1 MKNVTK
7 SLFVCLLVLL
17 CTVTL
22 TGCNKTKKELA
33 EANDKIAQLEAAL
46 EAANQAKNEATSDAA
61 SKAEELAST
70 AQALEAA
77 QKANAALQNNMSATT
92 AEKEAVAAELA
103 ALEEAYEKAVKATA
117 NRKQLSFDEEQV
129 AKYFGEEGYAEID
142 TAYELTVLVTYSYVV
157 EVPAEEGAEEETTE
171 EVLFSATYPAEEGE
185 VVLDYIWDNTAD
197 YNNGLDI
204 DGLTVT
210 PKLLGLHYIV
220 AVLAE
225 EVTDA
230 EGNVDASYA
239 AYNMLVSGA
248 HSTGAYL
255 AAEFIP
261 GAYVGVGEEYNTTL
275 EGNPGDTFQLS
286 VSEGYTISACTTSN
300 ASVATVSAA
309 GLITA
314 VAAGDATITVT
325 ISSEEINRTKLI
337 AVTVID
343 KPDAELTA
351 GGAEGAYYNFKYA
364 SVDTQ
369 AKILAYMERA
379 LINAGASIPVYN
391 NSGLVIYSERVNFI
405 ADEYVAQMGYGATAV
420 APDTG
425 KGAGTAEDP
434 AYRMWTSADPSTLNH
449 LNYADSVESDF
460 LGILAGQLVAFD
472 WKTDENGKGIGW
484 EIKPEMLS
492 VLPYAV
498 EQNEDGEWVAVEDFS
513 GLNQYQSWKFDLRT
527 DLKWENGDPLN
538 ADDFIY
544 TYKQVLNPVL
554 NMKRANYFYGGDAPI
569 QGAEAYF
576 KQTADAPVSWDTV
589 GIKQVDD
596 YSFVFTYKDEIK
608 LWDVEYAMSGFLYTP
623 IHKATWEACLS
634 EDRTSTSYGTSMDT
648 FMASGAYKLSYW
660 EKGKEYR
667 FTKNDQYFVWNE
679 NAENV
684 QVRRPAYENYS
695 YVIVKDSNAALELFK
710 AGQLDV
716 TSVPAAAYEDFKDWP
731 SQKFS
736 PGATSFRLSVN
747 RMSQAELDSKFGA
760 GSWDAKEIL
769 QEDDFMWALYFGM
782 DREGVQAITKT
793 STAWAS
799 YFTDAYSIV
808 TPTEEG
814 VGSATYRQTE
824 WGQKVYTGLSDDDYD
839 LLYDDL
845 GYAPALAKEFYIYA
859 LDSMLAKGVFAEGEA
874 YTVEIE
880 IAAFDGTTTEAVY
893 AYVEQTYNELFN
905 SEEVKDAYPNVTFEA
920 TFVPQPGMDV
930 YYVKQ
935 MTGQYDLAL
944 AGISGGTM
952 SPAGFMECFCD
963 DNRSGLLL
971 SLGFDSHNAN
981 ILIDL
986 DLDGD
991 GVNDGE
997 KYWSFDAL
1005 YSALMG
1011 TTFVKEGMEAEAPAE

>member
-1 MKNVTK
+1 MKKLVK
-7 SLFVCLLVLL
+7 SLFICLLVLS
-17 CTVTL
+17 CVVTL
-22 TGCNKTKKELA
+22 TGCKKTKKQLA
-33 EANDKIAQLEAAL
+33 EANDKIAELEKQLADQKAAL
-46 EAANQAKNEATSDAA
+46 EADKNALESE
-61 SKAEELAST
+61 KA
-70 AQALEAA
+70 ALEAN
-77 QKANAALQNNMSATT
+77 K
-92 AEKEAVAAELA
+92 A
-103 ALEEAYEKAVKATA
+103 ALEAEKAELSGNLENYKAALNQAIQAAYLTEECDYTIAITNKDAVFGPADEAGTYYANVGEDYALEVK
-117 NRKQLSFDEEQV
+117 
-129 AKYFGEEGYAEID
+129 
-142 TAYELTVLVTYSYVV
+142 LTYTYT
-157 EVPAEEGAEEETTE
+157 PAGAEEPAITLDFVADPSTYVFDYFWDTT
-171 EVLFSATYPAEEGE
+171 Y
-185 VVLDYIWDNTAD
+185 D
-197 YNNGLDI
+197 YNSGFSFSDAGVNFELKG
-204 DGLTVT
+204 G
-210 PKLLGLHYIV
+210 YYV
-220 AVLAE
+220 AVFMKTEFANYVPLDSEDIAE
-225 EVTDA
+225 FQGSD
-230 EGNVDASYA
+230 NYYA
-239 AYNMLVSGA
+239 AYNLIGS
-248 HSTGAYL
+248 
-255 AAEFIP
+255 
-261 GAYVGVGEEYNTTL
+261 GVGNGDWFYAVASDAVKVGIGDNY
-275 EGNPGDTFQLS
+275 EGIVECKPGDELQIN
-286 VSEGYTISACTTSN
+286 VSEGYTLLSAESDNTV
-300 ASVATVSAA
+300 AATVDAA
-309 GLITA
+309 GKVTA
-314 VAAGDATITVT
+314 VNDGVATITVKVKNNAD
-325 ISSEEINRTKLI
+325 ENVVRTVLLAIK
-337 AVTVID
+337 VVD
-343 KPDAELTA
+343 KVDASLAA

-405 ADEYVAQMGYGATAV
+405 ADEYVAQMGYGPTSV

-460 LGILAGQLVAFD
+460 LSILAGQLVAFD
-472 WKTDENGKGIGW
+472 WKLDENGKGIGW

-498 EQNEDGEWVAVEDFS
+498 EQNEAGEWVTVEDFS
-513 GLNQYQSWKFDLRT
+513 GLNQYKTWKFDLRH
-527 DLKWENGDPLN
+527 DLKWENGDPMN

-544 TYKQVLNPVL
+544 TYKLVLDPVL

-569 QGAEAYF
+569 EGAAAYF
-576 KQTADAPVSWDTV
+576 NQTAETPVSWDSV
-589 GIKQVDD
+589 GIKKVDD
-596 YSFVFTYKDEIK
+596 YSFVFIYKDEIK

-623 IHKATWEACLS
+623 VHKATWEACLS
-634 EDRTSTSYGTSMDT
+634 EDGTSTSYGTSMDT
-648 FMASGAYKLSYW
+648 YMASGAYKLSYW

-667 FTKNDQYFVWNE
+667 FTKNDNYFVWNE

-684 QVRRPAYENYS
+684 QVRVPSYENYS

-710 AGQLDV
+710 DGQLDV
-716 TSVPAAAYEDFKDWP
+716 TSVPASAYDDFKDWP

-747 RMSQAELDSKFGA
+747 RMTQAELDATYGA

-769 QEDDFMWALYFGM
+769 QEDMFMWALYFGL
-782 DREGVQAITKT
+782 DRAGVQAITKT

-799 YFTDAYSIV
+799 YFTNAYSIV
-808 TPTEEG
+808 TPTEDG
-814 VGSATYRQTE
+814 VGSATYRETE
-824 WGQKVYTGLSDDDYD
+824 WGKKVYNGLTDEDID

-845 GYAPALAKEFYIYA
+845 GYAPASAKQYYIWA
-859 LDSMLAKGVFAEGEA
+859 LDSMASKGVFDPAKP

-880 IAAFDGTTTEAVY
+880 IAAFDGATTEAVY
-893 AYVEQTYNELFN
+893 AYVEQKYDELFN
-905 SEEVKDAYPNVTFEA
+905 SEEVKAKYPNVTFDA

-1005 YSALMG
+1005 YSVLMG
-1011 TTFVKEGMEAEAPAE
+1011 TTFVKEGVEAEAPEEAE

>member
-1 MKNVTK
+1 MKKLTK
-7 SLFVCLLVLL
+7 SLFIFLLAVL
-17 CTVTL
+17 CAVTL
-22 TGCNKTKKELA
+22 TGCKKVKNQLA
-33 EANDKIAQLEAAL
+33 DANDKIAELEKQLADLETTKAAL
-46 EAANQAKNEATSDAA
+46 EAN
-61 SKAEELAST
+61 KA
-70 AQALEAA
+70 ALEA
-77 QKANAALQNNMSATT
+77 
-92 AEKEAVAAELA
+92 EKAELSGDVDNYKA
-103 ALEEAYEKAVKATA
+103 ALEEALKAAYLSDECNYTIEFTNLEALFGPADEKGFYYANVGEKYELEVKLTYTYTPAGKEEPAITLDFVADPTSYVYDYFWATTYDY
-117 NRKQLSFDEEQV
+117 NNGFSFDEEGAQFDLKGGYYV
-129 AKYFGEEGYAEID
+129 AAFMKTEFEN
-142 TAYELTVLVTYSYVV
+142 YVPFDSENV
-157 EVPAEEGAEEETTE
+157 SDFQA
-171 EVLFSATYPAEEGE
+171 S
-185 VVLDYIWDNTAD
+185 DN
-197 YNNGLDI
+197 Y
-204 DGLTVT
+204 
-210 PKLLGLHYIV
+210 
-220 AVLAE
+220 
-225 EVTDA
+225 
-230 EGNVDASYA
+230 YA
-239 AYNMLVSGA
+239 AYNLIAGGA
-248 HSTGAYL
+248 GNGAFFQVV
-255 AAEFIP
+255 ASDPVQVGF
-261 GAYVGVGEEYNTTL
+261 GDAYDGIVECKPGEEL
-275 EGNPGDTFQLS
+275 EIK
-286 VSEGYTISACTTSN
+286 VSEGYTLVSAESDNTV
-300 ASVATVSAA
+300 AATVAA
-309 GLITA
+309 NKVSA
-314 VAAGDATITVT
+314 VADGVATITVKVKNNAD
-325 ISSEEINRTKLI
+325 ENVVRTVLL
-337 AVTVID
+337 AVKVVD
-343 KPDAELTA
+343 KVDAELAA

-405 ADEYVAQMGYGATAV
+405 ADEYVAQMGYGPTSV

-460 LGILAGQLVAFD
+460 LSVLAGQLVAFD
-472 WKTDENGKGIGW
+472 WKLDENGKGIGW

-498 EQNEDGEWVAVEDFS
+498 EQNEAGEWVAVEDFS
-513 GLNQYQSWKFDLRT
+513 GLNQYKTWKFDLRH
-527 DLKWENGDPLN
+527 DLKWENGDAMN
-538 ADDFIY
+538 ANDFIY
-544 TYKQVLNPVL
+544 TYKLVLDPVL
-554 NMKRANYFYGGDAPI
+554 NMRRANYFYGGDAPI
-569 QGAEAYF
+569 EGAEAYF
-576 KQTADAPVSWDTV
+576 NQTKDAPVSWDTV

-596 YSFVFTYKDEIK
+596 YSFVFIYKDEIK

-623 IHKATWEACLS
+623 VHKATWEACLS
-634 EDRTSTSYGTSMDT
+634 ADGTSTTYGTSMDT
-648 FMASGAYKLSYW
+648 YMASGAYKLSYW

-667 FTKNDQYFVWNE
+667 FTKNDNYFVWNE
-679 NAENV
+679 NAEDV
-684 QVRRPAYENYS
+684 QVRRPSYENYS

-710 AGQLDV
+710 AGKLDV
-716 TSVPAAAYEDFKDWP
+716 TSVPASAYDEFKDWP

-747 RMSQAELDSKFGA
+747 RLTQAELDAKFGA

-769 QEDDFMWALYFGM
+769 QEEMFMWALYFGL
-782 DREGVQAITKT
+782 DRAGVQAITKT

-799 YFTDAYSIV
+799 YFTNAYSIV
-808 TPTEEG
+808 TPTEDG
-814 VGSATYRQTE
+814 VGSATYRETE
-824 WGQKVYTGLSDDDYD
+824 WGKKVYTGLDELDLD

-845 GYAPALAKEFYIYA
+845 GYAPASAKQYYIWA
-859 LDSMLAKGVFAEGEA
+859 LDSMAKKGVFDPAKP

-880 IAAFDGTTTEAVY
+880 IAAFDGATSEAVY
-893 AYVEQTYNELFN
+893 AYVEQTYNQLFN
-905 SEEVKDAYPNVTFEA
+905 AEEVKAKYPNVTFKA

-986 DLDGD
+986 DVDGD
-991 GVNDGE
+991 GVNDGA

-1011 TTFVKEGMEAEAPAE
+1011 NTFVKEGMEAEEPAKDAE

>member
-1 MKNVTK
+1 MKKLTK
-7 SLFVCLLVLL
+7 SLFIFLLAVL
-17 CTVTL
+17 CAVTL
-22 TGCNKTKKELA
+22 TGCKKVKKQLA
-33 EANDKIAQLEAAL
+33 DANDKIAELEAAL
-46 EAANQAKNEATSDAA
+46 EAANKAKDDANA
-61 SKAEELAST
+61 ANTAKDTELA
-70 AQALEAA
+70 ALQAAKEAA
-77 QKANAALQNNMSATT
+77 DAANAALQNSLNASNADK
-92 AEKEAVAAELA
+92 AAAAEALA
-103 ALEEAYEKAVKATA
+103 ALEAEFKAAVIAVA
-117 NRKQLSFDEEQV
+117 NNKQLSFDEEQL
-129 AKYFGEEGYAEID
+129 AKYFGEESYAEID
-142 TAYELTVLVTYSYVV
+142 TEYELAINVTYSYV
-157 EVPAEEGAEEETTE
+157 PEGAEEA
-171 EVLFSATYPAEEGE
+171 VLEATFPAEDGQ
-185 VVLDYIWDNTAD
+185 VVLDYFWNDTAD
-197 YNNGLDI
+197 YNNGLKL
-204 DGLTVT
+204 DGLKVT
-210 PKLLGLHYIV
+210 PKLLGVYYV
-220 AVLAE
+220 AAVLAE

-230 EGNVDASYA
+230 EGNVNASYA
-239 AYNMLVSGA
+239 AYDMLAGGA
-248 HSTGAYL
+248 HSTGAFF
-255 AAEFIP
+255 AIENVP
-261 GAYVGVGEEYNTTL
+261 GAYVGVGETFEALL
-275 EGNPGDTFQLS
+275 EGKPGDTFQL
-286 VSEGYTISACTTSN
+286 VASEGYTITECVTNN
-300 ASVATVSAA
+300 ASVATVTAA

-314 VAAGDATITVT
+314 VAAGDVTITVT
-325 ISSEEINRTKLI
+325 IEGENLTRTK
-337 AVTVID
+337 TVALSVVD
-343 KPDAELTA
+343 KVDAELAA
-351 GGAEGAYYNFKYA
+351 GGAEGAYFNFKYA

-405 ADEYVAQMGYGATAV
+405 ADEYVAQMGYGPTSV

-460 LGILAGQLVAFD
+460 LSILAGQLVAFD
-472 WKTDENGKGIGW
+472 WKLDENGKGIGW

-498 EQNEDGEWVAVEDFS
+498 EQNDAGEWVAVEDFS
-513 GLNQYQSWKFDLRT
+513 GLNQYKNWKFDLRT
-527 DLKWENGDPLN
+527 DLRWENGDPMN
-538 ADDFIY
+538 ANDFIY
-544 TYKQVLNPVL
+544 TYKLVLDPVL

-569 QGAEAYF
+569 AGAKAYF
-576 KQTADAPVSWDTV
+576 EQTADVPVSWDTV

-596 YSFVFTYKDEIK
+596 YSFVFTYVDEIK

-623 IHKATWEACLS
+623 VHKATWEACLS
-634 EDRTSTSYGTSMDT
+634 ADGTSTTYGTSMDT
-648 FMASGAYKLSYW
+648 YMASGAYKLSYW

-667 FTKNDQYFVWNE
+667 FTKNDNYFVWNE

-684 QVRRPAYENYS
+684 QVMTPCYENYS

-716 TSVPAAAYEDFKDWP
+716 TSVPASAYEDFKDWP

-747 RMSQAELDSKFGA
+747 RMTQAELDATYGA

-769 QEDDFMWALYFGM
+769 QEDDFMWALYFGL
-782 DREGVQAITKT
+782 DRVGVQAITKT

-799 YFTDAYSIV
+799 YFTNAYSIV

-814 VGSATYRQTE
+814 VGSATYRETE
-824 WGQKVYTGLSDDDYD
+824 WGKKVYTGLAEDDLD
-839 LLYDDL
+839 LLFEDL
-845 GYAPALAKEFYIYA
+845 GYSPALAKEYYA
-859 LDSMLAKGVFAEGEA
+859 LALASMAEKGVFDPAKP

-880 IAAFDGTTTEAVY
+880 IAAFDGATNEAVY
-893 AYVEQTYNELFN
+893 AYVEQTYNQLFN
-905 SEEVKDAYPNVTFEA
+905 SDEVKAQFPNVTFVA

-963 DNRSGLLL
+963 DNRSGLFL

-986 DLDGD
+986 DVDGD
-991 GVNDGE
+991 GVNDGA

-1011 TTFVKEGMEAEAPAE
+1011 STFVKEGMEADAPADDAE

>member
-1 MKNVTK
+1 MKKLIK
-7 SLFVCLLVLL
+7 SLFICLLVLL

-22 TGCNKTKKELA
+22 TGCKKIKNQLA
-33 EANDKIAQLEAAL
+33 DANDKIAELEAAL
-46 EAANQAKNEATSDAA
+46 DAANKAKDEANAAKDQTAAELAEVQAAKEAAES
-61 SKAEELAST
+61 
-70 AQALEAA
+70 
-77 QKANAALQNNMSATT
+77 ANAALQNSLNASN
-92 AEKEAVAAELA
+92 AEKTAAAEKLA
-103 ALEEAYEKAVKATA
+103 ALEATYKAAVIAVA
-117 NRKQLSFDEEQV
+117 NGKKLSFDEEQL
-129 AKYFGEEGYAEID
+129 AKYFGEEGYAEIGVK
-142 TAYELTVLVTYSYVV
+142 YELAVNVTYSYT
-157 EVPAEEGAEEETTE
+157 PEGAEEP
-171 EVLFSATYPAEEGE
+171 VLAETYPAEAGQ
-185 VVLDYIWDNTAD
+185 VVLDYFWDNTAD
-197 YNNGLDI
+197 YNNGIDI
-204 DGLTVT
+204 AGTAFT
-210 PKLLGLHYIV
+210 PKLLGVHYV
-220 AVLAE
+220 AAILAE

-239 AYNMLVSGA
+239 AYNMLAAGA
-248 HSTGAYL
+248 HASGTFIAV
-255 AAEFIP
+255 ENIP
-261 GAYVGVGEEYNTTL
+261 GAYVGVGATYEDIL
-275 EGNPGDTFQLS
+275 EGKPGETFQLA
-286 VSEGYTISACTTSN
+286 VSEGYTIKECVTSN
-300 ASVATVSAA
+300 ASVATVNAA

-325 ISSEEINRTKLI
+325 IEGENVTRTKTVAL
-337 AVTVID
+337 TVIN
-343 KPDAELTA
+343 KVDAELAA

-405 ADEYVAQMGYGATAV
+405 ADEYVAQMGYGPTAV

-460 LGILAGQLVAFD
+460 LSVLAGQLVAFD
-472 WKTDENGKGIGW
+472 WKVDENGKGIGW

-498 EQNEDGEWVAVEDFS
+498 EQNEAGEWVEVENFS
-513 GLNQYQSWKFDLRT
+513 GLNQYKTWKFDLRQ
-527 DLKWENGDPLN
+527 DLKWENGDPMN
-538 ADDFIY
+538 ANDFIY
-544 TYKQVLNPVL
+544 TYKLVLDPVL

-569 QGAEAYF
+569 EGAAAYF
-576 KQTADAPVSWDTV
+576 NQTADAPVSWDTV

-596 YSFVFTYKDEIK
+596 YSFVFIYKDEIK

-623 IHKATWEACLS
+623 VHKATWEACLS
-634 EDRTSTSYGTSMDT
+634 EDGTSTSYGTSMDT
-648 FMASGAYKLSYW
+648 YMASGAYKLSYW
-660 EKGKEYR
+660 EKGREYR

-679 NAENV
+679 AAEDV
-684 QVRRPAYENYS
+684 QVRRPCYENYS

-710 AGQLDV
+710 AGELDV
-716 TSVPAAAYEDFKDWP
+716 TSVPASAYDDFKDYP

-747 RMSQAELDSKFGA
+747 RMTQAELDATFGA

-769 QEDDFMWALYFGM
+769 QEDDFMWALYFGL
-782 DREGVQAITKT
+782 DRAGVQAITKT

-799 YFTDAYSIV
+799 YFTNAYSIV

-814 VGSATYRQTE
+814 VGSATYRETE
-824 WGQKVYTGLSDDDYD
+824 WGKKVYEGLASDDYD

-845 GYAPALAKEFYIYA
+845 GYAPGLAKDFYIYA
-859 LDSMLAKGVFAEGEA
+859 LDSMAEKGVFDPAKPYA
-874 YTVEIE
+874 VEVE
-880 IAAFDGTTTEAVY
+880 IAAFDGATTEAVY
-893 AYVEQTYNELFN
+893 AYVAQVYNELFN
-905 SEEVKDAYPNVTFEA
+905 SEEVKAEYPNVTFKA

-986 DLDGD
+986 DVDGD

-1011 TTFVKEGMEAEAPAE
+1011 ETFVKEGKEAEAPVEEEAE

>member
-1 MKNVTK
+1 MKKLTK
-7 SLFVCLLVLL
+7 SLFIFVLVLL

-22 TGCNKTKKELA
+22 TGCKKTKNQLA
-33 EANDKIAQLEAAL
+33 EANDKIAQLEKQLADQKAANDAEKAAL
-46 EAANQAKNEATSDAA
+46 EAN
-61 SKAEELAST
+61 KA
-70 AQALEAA
+70 ALEAE
-77 QKANAALQNNMSATT
+77 KAKLNGDLDTYKAALN
-92 AEKEAVAAELA
+92 EAVQAAYLTEECDYTIAITNKDALFGPA
-103 ALEEAYEKAVKATA
+103 DEDGTYFANVGETYALEVK
-117 NRKQLSFDEEQV
+117 
-129 AKYFGEEGYAEID
+129 
-142 TAYELTVLVTYSYVV
+142 LTYTYT
-157 EVPAEEGAEEETTE
+157 PAGAEEPAITLEF
-171 EVLFSATYPAEEGE
+171 VADPSTY
-185 VVLDYIWDNTAD
+185 VFDYFWDGTYD
-197 YNNGLDI
+197 YNNGFSFNEEGATFDLK
-204 DGLTVT
+204 G
-210 PKLLGLHYIV
+210 GYYV
-220 AVLAE
+220 AVFMKTEFENYVPFGTEDVADFQE
-225 EVTDA
+225 SD
-230 EGNVDASYA
+230 NYYA
-239 AYNMLVSGA
+239 AYNLVAKGA
-248 HSTGAYL
+248 GNGDFFYAVASDAVNVGFGEDYEGI
-255 AAEFIP
+255 AECK
-261 GAYVGVGEEYNTTL
+261 
-275 EGNPGDTFQLS
+275 PGDELQVN
-286 VSEGYTISACTTSN
+286 VSEGYTLVSVESDNTVAATVDAAGKVTAVN
-300 ASVATVSAA
+300 DGVATIVVKVKNNADETVVRTV
-309 GLITA
+309 LLA
-314 VAAGDATITVT
+314 VKV
-325 ISSEEINRTKLI
+325 
-337 AVTVID
+337 VD
-343 KPDAELTA
+343 KVDAELAA
-351 GGAEGAYYNFKYA
+351 GGADGAYFNFKYA

-405 ADEYVAQMGYGATAV
+405 AYDYVAQMGYGPTAV

-425 KGAGTAEDP
+425 KGAGTEADP

-449 LNYADSVESDF
+449 LNYADSIESDF

-472 WKTDENGKGIGW
+472 WKLDENGKGIGW

-498 EQNEDGEWVAVEDFS
+498 EQNEAGEWVKVEDFS
-513 GLNQYQSWKFDLRT
+513 GLNQYQTWKFDLRT
-527 DLKWENGDPLN
+527 DLKWENGDALN
-538 ADDFIY
+538 ANDFIY
-544 TYKQVLNPVL
+544 TYKLALDPTL

-576 KQTADAPVSWDTV
+576 KQTAENPVSWDTV

-596 YSFVFTYKDEIK
+596 YSFVFIYKDEIK

-623 IHKATWEACLS
+623 VHKATWEKCLS
-634 EDRTSTSYGTSMDT
+634 ADGTSTKYGTSMDNY
-648 FMASGAYKLSYW
+648 MASGAYKLSYW

-667 FTKNDQYFVWNE
+667 FTKNDNYFVWNE

-684 QVRRPAYENYS
+684 QVMTPCYENYS

-716 TSVPAAAYEDFKDWP
+716 TSVPASAYDDFKDWP

-747 RMSQAELDSKFGA
+747 RMTQAELDATYGA
-760 GSWDAKEIL
+760 GSWDAKPIL
-769 QEDDFMWALYFGM
+769 QEDMFMWALYFGL
-782 DREGVQAITKT
+782 DRVGVQAITKT
-793 STAWAS
+793 ATAWAS
-799 YFTDAYSIV
+799 YFTNAYSIV

-814 VGSATYRQTE
+814 VGSATYRETE
-824 WGQKVYTGLSDDDYD
+824 WGKKVYTGLFEDDLD
-839 LLYDDL
+839 LLYSDL
-845 GYAPALAKEFYIYA
+845 GFSPAIAKQYYLLA
-859 LDSMLAKGVFAEGEA
+859 LDSMAAKGVFNPEEA

-880 IAAFDGTTTEAVY
+880 IAAFDGATQEAVW

-905 SEEVKDAYPNVTFEA
+905 SEEVKAKYPNVTFKA
-920 TFVPQPGMDV
+920 TYVPQPGMDV

-935 MTGQYDLAL
+935 MTGQYDVAL

-986 DLDGD
+986 DVDGD
-991 GVNDGE
+991 GVNDGA

-1011 TTFVKEGMEAEAPAE
+1011 TTFVKEGMEAEAPAEDAE